1 MYLCIKWWGSPP
13 RTFPFDDATTLHTRR
28 ARNSKTADALFVVR
42 QASFST
48 NHMIFLHSSVS
59 CSQSPTHVCKKSGA
73 EEEVGEHSVHS
84 KVDAK

>member
-1 MYLCIKWWGSPP
+1 MYQMVGKPAENLLMMPP
-13 RTFPFDDATTLHTRR
+13 HCRRYTRR

-48 NHMIFLHSSVS
+48 NHMIFLHSSV
-59 CSQSPTHVCKKSGA
+59 CEKSGA

>member
-48 NHMIFLHSSVS
+48 NHMIFLHYSV
-59 CSQSPTHVCKKSGA
+59 CEKSGA

>member
-1 MYLCIKWWGSPP
+1 MVGKPAENLLMMPP
-13 RTFPFDDATTLHTRR
+13 HCRRYTRR

-42 QASFST
+42 QASFYT
-48 NHMIFLHSSVS
+48 DHMIFLNSSVS
-59 CSQSPTHVCKKSGA
+59 CSQSPTHVCEKSGA

>member
-1 MYLCIKWWGSPP
+1 MVGKPAENLLMMPP
-13 RTFPFDDATTLHTRR
+13 HCRRYTRR

-48 NHMIFLHSSVS
+48 NHMIFLNFSV
-59 CSQSPTHVCKKSGA
+59 CEKSGA

-84 KVDAK
+84 KVDADEVGR